1 MKLNYLKTPLLL
13 AALFVADSTFAQDS
27 THTGNYLA
35 PFSPASAFR
44 TWSIGI
50 NAGALAPVAPFGKN
64 DFTNWETDFGYGAY
78 LKKQFSHAFS
88 VQGNYFRGKLFA
100 DNENKLGNGTTQS
113 GPYKSYETEIHSAA
127 SITANLSIGQFYWL
141 NRKSTIIPYLTGG
154 AGLLNYKPVVTNNA
168 GTAAVYKPDGAI
180 NEVFFPVG
188 AGFKV
193 SLSQFISL
201 DLAYTMNFVD
211 ADNLDG
217 YHSGPQNDK
226 FSYAFA
232 GLEFSLGSRSKPR
245 LATYNPAAALEY
257 DYIKRNSELEAQLA
271 SERARNAAQLQ
282 QMTTDWARF
291 KNDEDKDGVSDYF
304 DKCPDSPQ
312 GSQVDGGG
320 CPLKIT
326 TTINNPVKVVVT
338 EEDRRVVAE
347 AIKNLEF
354 DFGKATIRATSFP
367 SLKRVADLLVAKN
380 FSLKLAG
387 HTDNVGSD
395 AANLRLSKNRAEAVK
410 AYLVSQGAN
419 RSRIEATGYG
429 ESQPIT
435 TNGTEIGRQTNRRV
449 EFTLF

>member
-13 AALFVADSTFAQDS
+13 AAFLASSSTFAQD
-27 THTGNYLA
+27 TTQTTDYIA
-35 PFSPASAFR
+35 PFSPGGSFR
-44 TWSIGI
+44 TWSLGI

-78 LKKQFSHAFS
+78 LKKQLSHAFS

-100 DNENKLGNGTTQS
+100 DNENKLGNGTELPS
-113 GPYKSYETEIHSAA
+113 PYSSYETEIHSAA
-127 SITANLSIGQFYWL
+127 SLTANLSIGQFYWM
-141 NRKSTIIPYLTGG
+141 NRKSTITPYITGG
-154 AGLLNYKPVVTNNA
+154 AGLLNYKPVITDNV
-168 GTAAVYKPDGAI
+168 GTVSEFKPDGAV

-193 SLSQFISL
+193 SLSSFISL

-217 YHSGPQNDK
+217 YHYGPQNDK

-257 DYIKRNSELEAQLA
+257 DYIKRNNELEAQLA
-271 SERARNAAQLQ
+271 AERARNAAQLA

-291 KNDEDKDGVSDYF
+291 KNDADKDGVSDYF
-304 DKCPDSPQ
+304 DKCPDTPE
-312 GSQVDGGG
+312 GTQVDGAG
-320 CPLKIT
+320 CPLKVT
-326 TTINNPVKVVVT
+326 TTINNPVRVVVT

-354 DFGKATIRATSFP
+354 DFGKATIRPSSFP

-395 AANLRLSKNRAEAVK
+395 AANLRLSKNRAESVK
-410 AYLVSQGAN
+410 SYLVSQGAN
-419 RSRIEATGYG
+419 PSRVEATGYG
-429 ESQPIT
+429 ETQPIT
-435 TNGTEIGRQTNRRV
+435 TNKTDIGRQKNRRV
-449 EFTLF
+449 EFTLY